1 VLRHTY
7 VIGAWGEVTSLLDEP
22 TWKLVIKVA
31 HVLSEQSGNFRMM
44 DLVKG
49 VQRLDPDRDRG
60 SIQPVVQGMT
70 VNAAKGPPSPCGKP
84 LFRVEHGI
92 YRLAR
97 AGKESETPAQSRAV
111 PHSVSSRTSPR
122 VFKTQIIEKRIA
134 GLIEEFAAC
143 VELYDEQAPFT
154 RRGQY
159 TMHRKTIDR
168 RRTFSNVNAAL
179 SDEEFLD
186 DLYETLHAWGIGRR
200 ASKLIP
206 RNKFGIQLRSL
217 GQEISTFE
225 RFNLED
231 ENLNLETIANQLW
244 ELVKQLGVVENVSLV
259 VPSAKILHH
268 LLPDLVPPMDRA
280 WTGSFFLWSATAP
293 QTEQKETFVQTFLS
307 LGRIARETKPSQ
319 YVGQGWRT
327 CPTKIVDNAVIG
339 YCQLHGLAS
348 KISDLKV
355 IEASLVSH
363 QSSSASDS
371 KVQLPQIHSDSSSR
385 PLQSFSVKSEF
396 GIRDSLEQGHLD
408 FQESQQGVSYEY
420 LFGPYVEGARNIKI
434 IDPYI
439 RNFNQAKNLMEFI
452 EVVRKFNSDSSR
464 VKVELLTIRDPETD
478 RAAKQLSILVQVQKA
493 ATSAGVFFEFDF
505 DQTQTI
511 HDREVLVDSSW
522 KIILGRGLDIY
533 QFIADDPFSLA
544 HKDQSLRKVK
554 RFGVSY
560 IRGTSGAQED

>member
-1 VLRHTY
+1 M
-7 VIGAWGEVTSLLDEP
+7 LDQP
-22 TWKLVIKVA
+22 TWKLVIRVA
-31 HVLSEQSGNFRMM
+31 QTLDEQQGEFRML

-49 VQRLDPDRDRG
+49 VQKFDPSRQRI

-92 YRLAR
+92 YRLT
-97 AGKESETPAQSRAV
+97 AGTSEIEFKPKSRAEKQA
-111 PHSVSSRTSPR
+111 STARTSPR
-122 VFKTQIIEKRIA
+122 VFKAQIVEKRVV
-134 GLIEEFAAC
+134 GLIEEFEAC
-143 VELYDEQAPFT
+143 VEFYDEQAPFT

-168 RRTFSNVNAAL
+168 RRTFSHVEAAL

-206 RNKFGIQLRSL
+206 RKELGNRLLSL
-217 GQEISTFE
+217 GPLISKFE
-225 RFNLED
+225 KFKLED
-231 ENLNLETIANQLW
+231 ESLDLSEVAEMIW
-244 ELVKQLGVVENVSLV
+244 ELVQQLKVVENVSLV

-293 QTEQKETFVQTFLS
+293 QNEQKETFVQTFLS
-307 LGRIARETKPSQ
+307 LGRIARATKPSQ

-355 IEASLVSH
+355 IESRLATSKPLNSF
-363 QSSSASDS
+363 QSVLRSEQISADS
-371 KVQLPQIHSDSSSR
+371 MSIANQTQTNKNENE
-385 PLQSFSVKSEF
+385 LQ
-396 GIRDSLEQGHLD
+396 DSLDRGHLD
-408 FQESQQGVSYEY
+408 FQENQQDVSFDF
-420 LFGPYVEGARNIKI
+420 LFGPYVKNARSIKI
-434 IDPYI
+434 VDPYI
-439 RNFNQAKNLMEFI
+439 RNFHQAKNLMEFI
-452 EVVRKFNSDSSR
+452 EVVRTNNSDSSR
-464 VKVELLTIRDPETD
+464 VKVELLTIKDPEID
-478 RAAKQLSILVQVQKA
+478 RATKQLSNLVEVQKA
-493 ATSAGVFFEFDF
+493 ATAAGVFFEFDF
-505 DQTQTI
+505 DKTETI
-511 HDREVLVDSSW
+511 HDREIIVDSSW

-533 QFIADDPFSLA
+533 QFIADGPFSLA
-544 HKDQSLRKVK
+544 HKDQSLRKV
-554 RFGVSY
+554 RSFGVTY
-560 IRGTSGAQED
+560 IRGSFGGPDSEN

>member
-1 VLRHTY
+1 M
-7 VIGAWGEVTSLLDEP
+7 IE
-22 TWKLVIKVA
+22 
-31 HVLSEQSGNFRMM
+31 
-44 DLVKG
+44 LVKG
-49 VQRLDPDRDRG
+49 VQKLDPARDRV

-84 LFRVEHGI
+84 LYRVEHGI
-92 YRLAR
+92 YRLAK
-97 AGKESETPAQSRAV
+97 AGMGSETQSQGRTKSGPRIA
-111 PHSVSSRTSPR
+111 RTSPR
-122 VFKTQIIEKRIA
+122 VLKTQIVEKRVV
-134 GLIEEFAAC
+134 GLIEEFATC

-168 RRTFSNVNAAL
+168 RRNLSSVQAAL

-206 RNKFGIQLRSL
+206 RSEFGIQLRSI
-217 GQEISTFE
+217 EPKISSFE

-231 ENLNLETIANQLW
+231 EELNLDAIANQLW
-244 ELVKQLGVVENVSLV
+244 ELVKQLHVVENLSLV

-307 LGRIARETKPSQ
+307 LGRIARATRPSQ

-327 CPTKIVDNAVIG
+327 CLTKIVDNAVIG

-348 KISDLKV
+348 KISDMKV
-355 IEASLVSH
+355 IEASIVSP
-363 QSSSASDS
+363 QSSRAREPRNELS
-371 KVQLPQIHSDSSSR
+371 QIQSDSSLP
-385 PLQSFSVKSEF
+385 PLKSLTENKELA
-396 GIRDSLEQGHLD
+396 IHDSLERGHLD
-408 FQESQQGVSYEY
+408 FQENQQGVSYEY
-420 LFGPYVEGARNIKI
+420 LFGPYVTDARSIKI

-439 RNFNQAKNLMEFI
+439 RNFYQAKNLMEFI
-452 EVVRKFNSDSSR
+452 EVVRKFNSDTSR
-464 VKVELLTIRDPETD
+464 VKVELLTIKDPETE
-478 RAAKQLSILVQVQKA
+478 RASKQLSNLVQVQKA
-493 ATSAGVFFEFDF
+493 AKSAGIYFEFDF
-505 DQTQTI
+505 DKTQTI
-511 HDREVLVDSSW
+511 HDREVIIDLSW
-522 KIILGRGLDIY
+522 KVILGRGLDIY
-533 QFIADDPFSLA
+533 QFIAGDPFNLA

-560 IRGTSGAQED
+560 IRGKFGAQEIGN